1 MKVIIVEEG
10 KDRLVFQIEGE
21 THTLCNALKEELTE
35 DKDVKVATYR
45 QEHPLVALPEFLVE
59 TSGKPPRKALEDAVK
74 RLKSKIGKLSDSA
87 KKGLK

>member
-21 THTLCNALKEELTE
+21 T
-35 DKDVKVATYR
+35 
-45 QEHPLVALPEFLVE
+45 HPLVALPEFLVE